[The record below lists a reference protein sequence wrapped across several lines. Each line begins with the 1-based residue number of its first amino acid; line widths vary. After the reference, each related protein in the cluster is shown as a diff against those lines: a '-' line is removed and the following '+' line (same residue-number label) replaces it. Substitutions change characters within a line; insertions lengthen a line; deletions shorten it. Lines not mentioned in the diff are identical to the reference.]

1 MVRTSA
7 WLVSCTW
14 LALYFAVGGLA
25 RAYDSTQPTQPA
37 THHSRDSRNQETD
50 KGSHSQKDTAKRQRI
65 SGNSVALAP
74 ASRAIDQQRKAY
86 AEEQEGAEASSQV
99 WSFLGIRIKPVNAL
113 MAASTFALFI
123 ATAWLVWITREGSR
137 RQLRAYVLVEGCKL
151 TKGKDDSPVVRLV
164 TKNFGQTP
172 AHDVV
177 TWVGTRVDEHP
188 LQSELPDP
196 GDAVRAHPSI
206 IGPGSFQ
213 ESFVPVTRQNWAQW
227 ELIRA
232 KEGAVY
238 VWGRVKYTDA
248 FRKKRTTRFRLMLQ
262 GDHAIDNGRFG
273 NCEEGNYAD

>member
-1 MVRTSA
+1 M
-7 WLVSCTW
+7 
-14 LALYFAVGGLA
+14 LALCIAVGGLA

-37 THHSRDSRNQETD
+37 THHARVSYNHATNRGNQP
-50 KGSHSQKDTAKRQRI
+50 QKDTAKREST
-65 SGNSVALAP
+65 SGKSVAIAP
-74 ASRAIDQQRKAY
+74 ASCAIDQQMKAY
-86 AEEQEGAEASSQV
+86 ADERKGAEASSQV
-99 WSFLGIRIKPVNAL
+99 WSFLGIRMNPVDAL

-123 ATAWLVWITREGSR
+123 TTAWLVWITREGSR
-137 RQLRAYVLVEGCKL
+137 RQLRAYVLVESCKL
-151 TKGKDDSPVVRLV
+151 TKDKDDSPVVHLV

-177 TWVGTRVDEHP
+177 TWIGTRVDEYP

-213 ESFVPVTRQNWAQW
+213 ESFVTVTRQNWAQW

-248 FRKKRTTRFRLMLQ
+248 FRKSRTTRFRLMLQ
-262 GDHAIDNGRFG
+262 GDHAVDNGRFG